1 MKLSTANKLLIVM
14 IVALGVLVGLR
25 LLDPSLAPS
34 LWDML
39 GADALRTL
47 TTPWFHL
54 GPRTEA
60 ERVAPGLDVTPILII
75 QAVAFLVVLTIGAR
89 LGRRFMHTRVL
100 SHTSLDLGQRY
111 SLANLFGYL
120 LFFFGLMIGLQTAGL
135 NLSSLTFLG
144 GAVGIGIGFG
154 LQAIVNNFVS
164 GLILLA
170 EHPVRVGDIVEVGP
184 LSGEVM
190 RIGGRSTWIKSPNN
204 SVAIVPNSDLVTGRV
219 VNLTGID
226 NRARL
231 TIEVAVPYG
240 TDPEKVRSLLLS
252 VARGSRA
259 VLAQPAPVAVLARL
273 ADNGLRFELQYWTER
288 RPGAIADVMS
298 ELNLGILK
306 AFREEGIEVPV
317 PQREVHVRTVPEGA
331 PPERT

>member
-14 IVALGVLVGLR
+14 IVALGALIGLR

-47 TTPWFHL
+47 NTPWFHL

-60 ERVAPGLDVTPILII
+60 ERASPGLDVTPILFI

-89 LGRRFMHTRVL
+89 LVRRFMHTRVL
-100 SHTSLDLGQRY
+100 SHTSLDTGQRY
-111 SLANLFGYL
+111 SLANLFGYVV
-120 LFFFGLMIGLQTAGL
+120 FFLGLMIGLQTAGL

-144 GAVGIGIGFG
+144 GAVGIGIWFG
-154 LQAIVNNFVS
+154 LQAIFNNFVS
-164 GLILLA
+164 GLILLI
-170 EHPVRVGDIVEVGP
+170 EHPIRVGDIVEVGP

-190 RIGGRSTWIKSPNN
+190 RIGGRSTWIKAPNN
-204 SVAIVPNSDLVTGRV
+204 AVAIGPNSELVTGRV

-226 NRARL
+226 QRARL
-231 TIEVAVPYG
+231 TIEVVVPYG
-240 TDPEKVRSLLLS
+240 TDPEKVRSVLLN
-252 VARGSRA
+252 VARGNRA

-273 ADNGLRFELQYWTER
+273 GENGLRFELQYWTER
-288 RPGAIADVMS
+288 RPGATADVMS
-298 ELNLGILK
+298 ELNLEILK
-306 AFREEGIEVPV
+306 AFREEGIEIPV
-317 PQREVHVRTVPEGA
+317 PQREVHIRTVPDA
-331 PPERT
+331 PPGRA